1 MTAAPTPEDGPDR
14 ALWAFYGLTFAV
26 AWALWLAS
34 GVLAGP
40 SPRSTLD
47 GRWLVAQIGV
57 FVPALSALLV
67 SAFAG
72 PRFRR
77 SSVLVTLAVFVP
89 AAAVGAFVARA
100 AAPRILALDPL
111 RSILVVASAVVVVAF
126 FSTAN
131 RRYVHPGSD
140 APVGPV
146 PFGWLLAAALYMPT
160 AFLLAWAV
168 SGPGEGGF
176 TVAVVQERGAGALA
190 AVAVAWCF
198 NLVFGGSLG
207 EELGWRGFALL
218 RLLRRHGPLA
228 ASFLLAAAW
237 ALWHAP
243 IDLRY
248 GFGVQGPGALLARFA
263 WTWPLTIIF
272 TFFFLRARGSLL
284 APLLLHT
291 SGNVLPDLGF
301 SHLEQAF
308 AVLFAIN
315 VITAIVLAFALVGRP
330 HWPAAAGSAEAGGDA
345 IAPTPP
351 AS

>member
-1 MTAAPTPEDGPDR
+1 MTMKPPRGE
-14 ALWAFYGLTFAV
+14 WAFYALTFAV
-26 AWALWLAS
+26 AWTLWIAS

-57 FVPALSALLV
+57 FAPALSALLV

-89 AAAVGAFVARA
+89 ATAVGAFVARA

-111 RSILVVASAVVVVAF
+111 RSILVAAGAVGVVAF

-146 PFGWLLAAALYMPT
+146 PFGWLLAAALYMPA
-160 AFLLAWAV
+160 AFLLAWALT
-168 SGPGEGGF
+168 GPGEGGF

-228 ASFLLAAAW
+228 ASFLLAVAW

-248 GFGVQGPGALLARFA
+248 GFGAQGPGALLARFA
-263 WTWPLTIIF
+263 WTWPVTIIF
-272 TFFFLRARGSLL
+272 TFFFLRSRGSLL

-301 SHLEQAF
+301 SHYEQA
-308 AVLFAIN
+308 ATVLFAIN
-315 VITAIVLAFALVGRP
+315 VVTAIVMAFALVGKP
-330 HWPAAAGSAEAGGDA
+330 QWPTDVEPSRTAGR
-345 IAPTPP
+345 
-351 AS
+351 

>member
-1 MTAAPTPEDGPDR
+1 MAATPEESR
-14 ALWAFYGLTFAV
+14 ADWSLWAFYGLTFAV

-34 GVLAGP
+34 GVLEGP

-57 FVPALSALLV
+57 FAPALSALLV

-89 AAAVGAFVARA
+89 ATAVGAFVARA

-111 RSILVVASAVVVVAF
+111 RSILVVASAVGVLAF
-126 FSTAN
+126 FSAAN
-131 RRYVHPGSD
+131 RRVVNPGSD
-140 APVGPV
+140 VPVGPV
-146 PFGWLLAAALYMPT
+146 PVGWLLAAALYMPA

-176 TVAVVQERGAGALA
+176 TIAVVQERGTGALA
-190 AVAVAWCF
+190 ALAVAWCF

-207 EELGWRGFALL
+207 EEFGWRGFTLL
-218 RLLRRHGPLA
+218 RLLRRHRPLA
-228 ASFLLAAAW
+228 ASFLLAVAW
-237 ALWHAP
+237 AAWHAP

-291 SGNVLPDLGF
+291 SGNTLPDLGF
-301 SHLEQAF
+301 SNYESALT
-308 AVLFAIN
+308 VLFAIN
-315 VITAIVLAFALVGRP
+315 IVAAIVMAFALVGKP
-330 HWPAAAGSAEAGGDA
+330 HWPADVEPARAAGR
-345 IAPTPP
+345 
-351 AS
+351 

>member
-1 MTAAPTPEDGPDR
+1 VSSAPPEEPRRDR
-14 ALWAFYGLTFAV
+14 PLWAFFALTFAV

-34 GVLAGP
+34 GVLDGP

-57 FVPALSALLV
+57 FAPALSALLV

-89 AAAVGAFVARA
+89 ATAVGAFVARA
-100 AAPRILALDPL
+100 AAPGILALDPL
-111 RSILVVASAVVVVAF
+111 RSILVVASAVGVLAF

-131 RRYVHPGSD
+131 RRYVHPGND

-146 PFGWLLAAALYMPT
+146 PVGWLLAAALYLPA
-160 AFLLAWAV
+160 AFLLAWVAT
-168 SGPGEGGF
+168 GPGEGGF
-176 TVAVVQERGAGALA
+176 TVTVVQERGAGALA

-228 ASFLLAAAW
+228 ASFLLAVAS

-263 WTWPLTIIF
+263 WAWPLTIIF

-291 SGNVLPDLGF
+291 SGNALPDLGF
-301 SHLEQAF
+301 SHYEQAVT
-308 AVLFAIN
+308 VLFAIN
-315 VITAIVLAFALVGRP
+315 VVTAIVMAFALAGKP
-330 HWPAAAGSAEAGGDA
+330 HWPTDVEPARAAGR
-345 IAPTPP
+345 
-351 AS
+351 